1 MAPATGT
8 ATRIG
13 MLGIFSF
20 FNSYYIRAPSPEG
33 LVYLGMYLEAYAC
46 FLADHK
52 CDLTDTEYYL

>member
-1 MAPATGT
+1 
-8 ATRIG
+8 